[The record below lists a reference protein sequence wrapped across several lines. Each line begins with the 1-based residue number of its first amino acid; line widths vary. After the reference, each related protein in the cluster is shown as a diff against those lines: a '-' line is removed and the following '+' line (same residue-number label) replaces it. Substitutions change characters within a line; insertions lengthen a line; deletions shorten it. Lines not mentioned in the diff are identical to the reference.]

1 MGPSCPSTVDRVLIW
16 YVSYG
21 SNMATTRLACYLRG
35 GCPPGGN
42 HSHPGARDTSEP
54 RESVPVVIPGSVF
67 FAGESR
73 IWGGGRAFYDP
84 DAPGTVA
91 ARAFLV
97 TQEQFEDIHAQ
108 EPACYDRLVP
118 LGTRDGIVMCTF
130 TTRARGDVVTRNA
143 PAPAYIATIADGL
156 REGHGWD
163 DPRVEDYL
171 TRLRV
176 S

>member
-1 MGPSCPSTVDRVLIW
+1 MLIW

-42 HSHPGARDTSEP
+42 HFHLGARDASEP
-54 RESVPVVIPGSVF
+54 RESIPVVIPGSVF

-118 LGTRDGIVMCTF
+118 LGSRDGVVMCTF
-130 TTRARGDVVTRNA
+130 TTRARGDVVTRNP
-143 PAPAYIATIADGL
+143 PAPAYLATIADGL

>member
-1 MGPSCPSTVDRVLIW
+1 MEPSCPSTVDRVLIW

-42 HSHPGARDTSEP
+42 HSHPGARDTTEP

-143 PAPAYIATIADGL
+143 PAPAYLATIADGL

>member
-1 MGPSCPSTVDRVLIW
+1 MLIW

-42 HSHPGARDTSEP
+42 HSHRGARDTSEP
-54 RESVPVVIPGSVF
+54 RESIPVVIPGSVF

-97 TQEQFEDIHAQ
+97 TQEQFEDIRAQ

-143 PAPAYIATIADGL
+143 PAPAYLATIADGL

>member
-1 MGPSCPSTVDRVLIW
+1 MLIW

>member
-1 MGPSCPSTVDRVLIW
+1 MLIW

-21 SNMATTRLACYLRG
+21 SNMATTRLTCYLRG
-35 GCPPGGN
+35 GCPAGGN
-42 HSHPGARDTSEP
+42 LVHTGARDASAP
-54 RESVPVVIPGSVF
+54 RQSIPVVIPGSVF

-84 DAPGTVA
+84 DAPGSVA

-108 EPACYDRLVP
+108 EPACYDRLVT
-118 LGTRDGIVMCTF
+118 LGSRNGVPMCTF
-130 TTRARGDVVTRNA
+130 TTRARGDVVARNA
-143 PAPAYIATIADGL
+143 PAPAYLATIADGL
-156 REGHGWD
+156 REAHGWD
-163 DPRVEDYL
+163 EPKVADYL

>member
-1 MGPSCPSTVDRVLIW
+1 MLIW

-42 HSHPGARDTSEP
+42 HSHPGARDTTEP
-54 RESVPVVIPGSVF
+54 RESIPVVIPGSVF

-143 PAPAYIATIADGL
+143 PAPAYLATIADGL